1 MRCVTVAKPTQEG
14 KKPKPRV
21 WRIVGW
27 AVLGF
32 VALVLVSGGM
42 AAVLIFHSVPPP
54 NVKVDPAALQQLQ
67 AEWQSD
73 QAQTPPGAAHKP
85 HVLLVDEGQVN
96 AVIRYNDGTENTG
109 AIPSDMK
116 VKIEGNLLHVYM
128 SSVSNGR
135 TITADLE
142 IKLHVQ
148 DGYVQVEPIS
158 GRIGSLPIP
167 QRTLEAFYRAMTNS
181 PAGQQMLRLPPYLS
195 DLRVEDSKIVA
206 VFR

>member
-14 KKPKPRV
+14 EKPKPRV

-27 AVLGF
+27 AALGF
-32 VALVLVSGGM
+32 VALVLVSGGV
-42 AAVLIFHSVPPP
+42 AAILIFHNVPPP
-54 NVKVDPAALQQLQ
+54 KVNVDTTALQRLQ
-67 AEWQSD
+67 TEWQSD
-73 QAQTPPGAAHKP
+73 QAQSAPGAAHKP
-85 HVLLVDEGQVN
+85 RVFLVDEGQVN
-96 AVIRYNDGTENTG
+96 ALIRSEESAESAG
-109 AIPSDMK
+109 ATPSDSG
-116 VKIEGNLLHVYM
+116 VKIDGDRLHLYM

-135 TITADLE
+135 TITADIE

-148 DGYVQVEPIS
+148 DGYVQVVPVS

-167 QRTLEAFYRAMTNS
+167 RRTLDALYQAMTNS